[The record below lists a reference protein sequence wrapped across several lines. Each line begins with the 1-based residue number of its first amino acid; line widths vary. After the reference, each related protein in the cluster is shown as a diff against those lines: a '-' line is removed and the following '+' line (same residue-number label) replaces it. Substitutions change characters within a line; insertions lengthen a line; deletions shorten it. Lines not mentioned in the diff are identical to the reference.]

1 MRPTFRTLKIDDA
14 RALHALVAEHV
25 ESLEADLRILGE
37 RVFLGGGAV
46 DLVALD
52 GEGRLVLLAVALVAD
67 DAMVLRMLE
76 AFAWCFE
83 YPDAV
88 GRLYA
93 VDPAALAVSPRVLF
107 ISERF
112 SDAFLRKVKHL
123 QMPIGC
129 LEFRYL
135 EVNGAAGLYFNL
147 VDTPRTSPTT
157 PAAAAAA
164 VIPPAASAAPS
175 AASSVAPARIEPP
188 IAESPPVL
196 GTVVRATPIPEPIE
210 PAAAPVS
217 AVEPVTSRVEAAD
230 PVEAP
235 LSVSSTVVQATPIP
249 EPVEPVA
256 APASVV
262 EPVASSVV
270 EPVASRVE
278 APVPA
283 PPIAPVVRP
292 AVPSSSRASRATTE
306 ARPAELLK
314 GLRIPQNLSSQW
326 QRILNRAVDAPDPA
340 KIRVIREYL
349 QGEFPGC
356 VLYDF
361 YEHEHTAQVF
371 HVQNSHGDLMHVA
384 AVSDDFL
391 KTEAERDIRRFLES
405 NRLGRALRDAGASSV
420 LITPMGLRVTKG

>member
-1 MRPTFRTLKIDDA
+1 MRSTFRTLKIDDA
-14 RALHALVAEHV
+14 RALHALVVEHV

-37 RVFLGGGAV
+37 RVLLGGGAV

-93 VDPAALAVSPRVLF
+93 VDPAALAVPPRVLF
-107 ISERF
+107 VSERF

-123 QMPIGC
+123 QMSIGC

-135 EVNGAAGLYFNL
+135 EVNGVAGLYFNL
-147 VDTPRTSPTT
+147 VDTPGTSPTA
-157 PAAAAAA
+157 PAAAAE
-164 VIPPAASAAPS
+164 VVMPPAASRASS
-175 AASSVAPARIEPP
+175 AASVAPARIEPP
-188 IAESPPVL
+188 IAESSPVL
-196 GTVVRATPIPEPIE
+196 
-210 PAAAPVS
+210 
-217 AVEPVTSRVEAAD
+217 D
-230 PVEAP
+230 
-235 LSVSSTVVQATPIP
+235 TVVQATPIP
-249 EPVEPVA
+249 EPVEVPLSAPSMDVQATPIPEPVESVA
-256 APASVV
+256 AAASAV
-262 EPVASSVV
+262 EPVA
-270 EPVASRVE
+270 ARVK
-278 APVPA
+278 AANPA
-283 PPIAPVVRP
+283 PSVDPGIRATP
-292 AVPSSSRASRATTE
+292 PSSPRASRATTE

-371 HVQNSHGDLMHVA
+371 HVQNSQGDLMHVA

-391 KTEAERDIRRFLES
+391 KTEAERDIRRFLEG
-405 NRLGRALRDAGASSV
+405 NRLGRALRDAGPSSV
-420 LITPMGLRVTKG
+420 LITPKGLRVTK

>member
-1 MRPTFRTLKIDDA
+1 MRPTFRTLKVDEA
-14 RALHALVAEHV
+14 RALHALVVEHV

-37 RVFLGGGAV
+37 RVLLGGGAV

-52 GEGRLVLLAVALVAD
+52 GEGRLVLMAVALVAD

-88 GRLYA
+88 GRLYT
-93 VDPAALAVSPRVLF
+93 VNPAALAVPPRVLF
-107 ISERF
+107 VSERF

-135 EVNGAAGLYFNL
+135 EVNGVAGLYFNL

-164 VIPPAASAAPS
+164 VIQPAASTAPPAASV
-175 AASSVAPARIEPP
+175 VAARIEPP
-188 IAESPPVL
+188 IADPSPVL
-196 GTVVRATPIPEPIE
+196 DTVVHAARIPEPIE
-210 PAAAPVS
+210 PEAAPAS
-217 AVEPVTSRVEAAD
+217 AVEPVASRVEAMDAVEVPVD
-230 PVEAP
+230 TVEVPVDAVEAP
-235 LSVSSTVVQATPIP
+235 VSAPSTVVPATPIP

-262 EPVASSVV
+262 EPVAS
-270 EPVASRVE
+270 RVE
-278 APVPA
+278 A
-283 PPIAPVVRP
+283 
-292 AVPSSSRASRATTE
+292 AVPSPPAGPAIRATPPPSPRPSRATTE

-361 YEHEHTAQVF
+361 YEHEHTAQMF
-371 HVQNSHGDLMHVA
+371 HVQNSQGDLPRSPTISSRPRPSET
-384 AVSDDFL
+384 SD
-391 KTEAERDIRRFLES
+391 
-405 NRLGRALRDAGASSV
+405 ASSKV
-420 LITPMGLRVTKG
+420 IASVARSATPGPAAS

>member
-1 MRPTFRTLKIDDA
+1 MRSTFRTLKIDDA
-14 RALHALVAEHV
+14 RALHALVVEHV
-25 ESLEADLRILGE
+25 ESLEADLRIVGE
-37 RVFLGGGAV
+37 RVLLGEGAV

-52 GEGRLVLLAVALVAD
+52 GEGHLVLLAVALVAD

-93 VDPAALAVSPRVLF
+93 VDPAALAVPPRVLF
-107 ISERF
+107 VSERF

-123 QMPIGC
+123 QMSIGC

-135 EVNGAAGLYFNL
+135 EVNGVAGLYFN
-147 VDTPRTSPTT
+147 VVETPRTSPTT
-157 PAAAAAA
+157 PAAAAA
-164 VIPPAASAAPS
+164 VVMPPAASTASS
-175 AASSVAPARIEPP
+175 AASVAQARIEP
-188 IAESPPVL
+188 IAESSPVL
-196 GTVVRATPIPEPIE
+196 DAVVRATPPILEPVE
-210 PAAAPVS
+210 PVAELVS
-217 AVEPVTSRVEAAD
+217 AVEPAAARIEATE
-230 PVEAP
+230 PVEVP
-235 LSVSSTVVQATPIP
+235 LSAPSTDVPAAPIP
-249 EPVEPVA
+249 EPVESVA
-256 APASVV
+256 VPA
-262 EPVASSVV
+262 SVV

-278 APVPA
+278 AVVPA
-283 PPIAPVVRP
+283 PPVNPVIRPTAP
-292 AVPSSSRASRATTE
+292 PSPRAPRTTTE

-361 YEHEHTAQVF
+361 YEHEHTAQMF
-371 HVQNSHGDLMHVA
+371 HVQNSQGDLMHVA

-391 KTEAERDIRRFLES
+391 KTEAERDIRRFLEG
-405 NRLGRALRDAGASSV
+405 NRLGRALRDAGPSSV
-420 LITPMGLRVTKG
+420 LITPKGLRVTK

>member
-1 MRPTFRTLKIDDA
+1 MRSTFRTLKIDDA
-14 RALHALVAEHV
+14 RALHALVVEHV
-25 ESLEADLRILGE
+25 ESLETDLRILGE
-37 RVFLGGGAV
+37 RVLLGGGAV

-93 VDPAALAVSPRVLF
+93 VDPAALAVPPRVLF
-107 ISERF
+107 VSERF

-123 QMPIGC
+123 QMSIGC

-135 EVNGAAGLYFNL
+135 EVKGVAGLYFNL
-147 VDTPRTSPTT
+147 VDAPRTSPTT
-157 PAAAAAA
+157 PTAAAA
-164 VIPPAASAAPS
+164 VAMPS
-175 AASSVAPARIEPP
+175 AASMGSSAASVAPARIEPL
-188 IAESPPVL
+188 IAESSPVL
-196 GTVVRATPIPEPIE
+196 
-210 PAAAPVS
+210 
-217 AVEPVTSRVEAAD
+217 D
-230 PVEAP
+230 
-235 LSVSSTVVQATPIP
+235 TVVQATPIP

-256 APASVV
+256 APVSAV
-262 EPVASSVV
+262 EPVTSRVEAVDPVEVPLSVSSTVEQATPIPEPVESVPAPASVV

-283 PPIAPVVRP
+283 PPIAPVVRAP
-292 AVPSSSRASRATTE
+292 APPSPRAPRTTTD

-361 YEHEHTAQVF
+361 YEHEHTAQMF
-371 HVQNSHGDLMHVA
+371 HVQNSQGDLMHVA

-391 KTEAERDIRRFLES
+391 KTEAERDIRRFLEG
-405 NRLGRALRDAGASSV
+405 NRLGRALRDAGPSSV
-420 LITPMGLRVTKG
+420 LITPKGLRVTK